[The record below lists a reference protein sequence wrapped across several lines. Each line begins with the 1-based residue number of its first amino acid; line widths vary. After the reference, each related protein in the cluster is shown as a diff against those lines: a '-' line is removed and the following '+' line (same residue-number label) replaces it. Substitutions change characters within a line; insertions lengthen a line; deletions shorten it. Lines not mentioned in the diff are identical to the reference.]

1 MNKLLW
7 RGAAVA
13 SLALLPLLAQSQ
25 TLPPPGGPGGD
36 TGGPI
41 NHVPEP
47 GSLALAGLALGASVA
62 LRVRR
67 ARRAA
72 AQAVTHD

>member
-1 MNKLLW
+1 MNKLLL
-7 RGAAVA
+7 RGAGVA
-13 SLALLPLLAQSQ
+13 ALALLPLFAQAQ
-25 TLPPPGGPGGD
+25 D
-36 TGGPI
+36 VGGPI
-41 NHVPEP
+41 NRVPEP

-72 AQAVTHD
+72 AQAAAQD